1 MIHLFDYANYLG
13 IVKPIVVKINSRSH
27 KHWEGSYLPKYNAK
41 GKLVEHRIT
50 IWLDGM
56 DRDLETVLAHELIH
70 AYHEEN
76 GILEWHGK
84 RFKKDAKLMTK
95 KFSWLKDVYR
105 KGIDT

>member
-1 MIHLFDYANYLG
+1 
-13 IVKPIVVKINSRSH
+13 
-27 KHWEGSYLPKYNAK
+27 
-41 GKLVEHRIT
+41 
-50 IWLDGM
+50 M

-84 RFKKDAKLMTK
+84 RFKNDAKLMTK